1 MCIGWML
8 WFTGASLNEPYTDGS
23 SGVLYYTD
31 EQVIDF
37 CKRAN
42 RAGLQIEMHAIG
54 DKAFDQACRAIK
66 AALDDYPRENHRH
79 GIIHDCL
86 PTEEGVKICR
96 DYHIQMPVQSAFIN
110 WKQEPDEYLEAILGK
125 ERAEKL
131 NPLGTFV
138 RNGIIISDGSD
149 APCTTPNPI
158 AWIDKA
164 VNHPVHGEAI
174 SVQDALRMCTYNG
187 YYASFD
193 EDKRGSLEVGKF
205 ADMVILSENPYE
217 VEKTDLKNIKVE
229 QLLLQGLPY
238 RSCRE
243 NIFKA
248 ALRGLH
254 SRDA

>member
-1 MCIGWML
+1 M
-8 WFTGASLNEPYTDGS
+8 SHS